1 MAAFFEIHDSQLKGV
16 SWNGNRLSLRL
27 HAVRDQWANG
37 IGVGTGKTYYQD
49 IELLIQGAKME
60 PDSLNLPVWLLNGA
74 YKAAAQ
80 IANAEDIEE
89 DCIPVSLVRADGI
102 ELQLEGMNEDT
113 QEYITIKAQGESMSL
128 AILGEPEFLQD
139 FPAST

>member
-16 SWNGNRLSLRL
+16 SWSGNRLSLRL
-27 HAVRDQWANG
+27 HAFRDEWADG

-49 IELLIQGAKME
+49 IEILIQDAKIE
-60 PDSLNLPVWLLNGA
+60 PDSINLPVWLLNGA
-74 YKAAAQ
+74 YRAATQ
-80 IANAEDIEE
+80 IANAEDIVE

-113 QEYITIKAQGESMSL
+113 QECITIKVQGESMSL